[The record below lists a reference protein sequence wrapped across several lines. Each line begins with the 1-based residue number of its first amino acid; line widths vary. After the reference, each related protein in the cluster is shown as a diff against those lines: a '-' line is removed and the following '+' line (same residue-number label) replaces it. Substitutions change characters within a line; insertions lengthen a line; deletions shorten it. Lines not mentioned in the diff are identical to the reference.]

1 MDLYVL
7 KIILTIFSSTVLLC
21 LGVMWLCVYNGVKLY
36 FLIQKETKNEKI
48 EKQRR
53 SL

>member
-7 KIILTIFSSTVLLC
+7 KVILTVFSSTVLLC
-21 LGVMWLCVYNGVKLY
+21 LGIMWICLYNGVKLY
-36 FLIQKETKNEKI
+36 FLIQKKTKGEKA
-48 EKQRR
+48 EKQRQ

>member
-7 KIILTIFSSTVLLC
+7 KIILTVFSSTVLLC
-21 LGVMWLCVYNGVKLY
+21 LGVMWICLYNGLKLY
-36 FLIQKETKNEKI
+36 FLIQKETKNEKTK
-48 EKQRR
+48 KQRR